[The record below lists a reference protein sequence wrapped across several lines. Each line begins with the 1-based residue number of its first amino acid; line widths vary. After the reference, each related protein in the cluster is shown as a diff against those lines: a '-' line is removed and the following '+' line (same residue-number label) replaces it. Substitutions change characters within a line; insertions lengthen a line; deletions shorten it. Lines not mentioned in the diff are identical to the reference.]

1 MYYSVLTTK
10 NSVSI
15 PHHTVDHLYQFHPHL
30 PHPAPISPLLTTT
43 LVSVS
48 CVWWVRLGLF
58 IYLFCL
64 FFCIPHKSKIIWYFS
79 FSIWLTSLSIIPSR
93 SIHVVVA
100 NGKILPLYG
109 QVIFHCIYTPYLLY
123 PFSRWWTLALFPCL
137 SWLL

>member
-1 MYYSVLTTK
+1 MLSLLCLLFSQRVLSSVACASMILVFLVNLCFKLCLVSICFYEMSKDFCGNKVYYSVLTTK

-30 PHPAPISPLLTTT
+30 PHPALISPLLTTT

-79 FSIWLTSLSIIPSR
+79 FSI
-93 SIHVVVA
+93 
-100 NGKILPLYG
+100 
-109 QVIFHCIYTPYLLY
+109 
-123 PFSRWWTLALFPCL
+123 
-137 SWLL
+137 